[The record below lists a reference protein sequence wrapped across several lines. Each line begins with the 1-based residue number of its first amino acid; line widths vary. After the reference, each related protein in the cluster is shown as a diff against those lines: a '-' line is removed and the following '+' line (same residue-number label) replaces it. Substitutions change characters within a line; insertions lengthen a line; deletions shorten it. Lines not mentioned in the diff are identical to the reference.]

1 MGFTTIEREI
11 IQVLNRQKENGLI
24 DDTMFDD
31 ISIVDDDLGATVNFS
46 DLPKDRIKNLLAEF
60 METVSPDLFRFNRSR
75 LSFAIKIRELLFPEM
90 LELAAK
96 TDKPSQLMGNYI
108 LAFSSPSQA
117 DIAKAKKVG
126 AILRS
131 HKVDSK
137 EDQLK
142 SVERIL
148 QAIESEA
155 IYQQEFDMVKAAP
168 KEDAAMATRY
178 KLPLWFKVLKIGL
191 YSFIGYVAFNVYIG
205 GLYIKPKAK
214 WNGTVA
220 RLTFEL
226 RSAQQQIP
234 NSTTK
239 AITNL
244 TATVKDA
251 DSSIAEFNSGSSLYE
266 REWMPTI
273 ESIRSEAIRNIADL
287 KGEPVLLSETVLPR
301 DQNVNGMEVHQRIYI
316 LPGGKTNT
324 VWAIKEQN
332 SNGSGWHWHEFV
344 PTKPDAAMKT
354 NEAPIIQETK
364 APGGI
369 DLNQINVL
377 RNGKTVN
384 IQFDRA
390 QLTALEQGGFE
401 GFTPVIINITRIS
414 SPFQLLGINPAK
426 QPEVL
431 AKV

>member
-1 MGFTTIEREI
+1 
-11 IQVLNRQKENGLI
+11 
-24 DDTMFDD
+24 
-31 ISIVDDDLGATVNFS
+31 
-46 DLPKDRIKNLLAEF
+46 
-60 METVSPDLFRFNRSR
+60 
-75 LSFAIKIRELLFPEM
+75 
-90 LELAAK
+90 
-96 TDKPSQLMGNYI
+96 
-108 LAFSSPSQA
+108 
-117 DIAKAKKVG
+117 
-126 AILRS
+126 
-131 HKVDSK
+131 
-137 EDQLK
+137 
-142 SVERIL
+142 
-148 QAIESEA
+148 
-155 IYQQEFDMVKAAP
+155 
-168 KEDAAMATRY
+168 
-178 KLPLWFKVLKIGL
+178 
-191 YSFIGYVAFNVYIG
+191 
-205 GLYIKPKAK
+205 
-214 WNGTVA
+214 
-220 RLTFEL
+220 
-226 RSAQQQIP
+226 
-234 NSTTK
+234 
-239 AITNL
+239 
-244 TATVKDA
+244 
-251 DSSIAEFNSGSSLYE
+251 
-266 REWMPTI
+266 
-273 ESIRSEAIRNIADL
+273 
-287 KGEPVLLSETVLPR
+287 
-301 DQNVNGMEVHQRIYI
+301 MEVHQRIYI